1 MRIRLNEKTQTILA
15 AYIEE
20 NALEDTSVNY
30 IVQCLVTAAI
40 NNDKNQGNSSNEQRN
55 QNEILLP

>member
-1 MRIRLNEKTQTILA
+1 MRIRLNEKTQIILA

-20 NALEDTSVNY
+20 NALEDTSANY

-40 NNDKNQGNSSNEQRN
+40 NSDNNQGNSSNEQRN